1 MKSRKKPHPAG
12 KYTKRNL
19 ARDPQVMKW
28 IKRLEGDPEATVAE
42 ADEDKLAFVYSEVL
56 RRRSD
61 DFQPDLFQQK
71 MIETCPVVAAP
82 DLTSPAE
89 DLRHVFQQ
97 PEMQEFWR
105 GWTAKEKTRGRKPD
119 WAAAKAVLTTFG
131 MGGISS
137 HLDTVYNRLAQDPQI
152 KAVFADL
159 EGRPLERSP
168 SQGAPPALLHYS
180 RVCALLPRL
189 ATGDACRWK
198 AMEAN
203 IRMIKKLRILHPNAG
218 IGKRLLVDSSPIPAW
233 VRQHSAGSKDDPDYA
248 DREAK
253 LRRRTP
259 EAGFRA
265 YTYKGT
271 KQDLDPNE
279 KVAVGQKGEQSKFW
293 RGYYLQV
300 IADQATGLPLVWSLF
315 DNSIQEPYVLPT
327 LLSDLHK
334 LWPDIEAELIAGD
347 SIFCD
352 NPTSRL
358 CEVDY
363 GIAPIFRLKP
373 SEQKRTTPIPLE
385 PKSSRSG
392 TIISISYQGH
402 LVCDPHRRKL
412 PYDGYEVASREG
424 LAPGKSSD
432 EGTFRIRAR
441 CERGTQLRPRPC
453 KRPGLRMNV
462 SWQRLTRY
470 PHHGDGRPELYAMRL
485 AMLSRLNQVEG
496 IFNRLKNGLM
506 LGSGGGTRN
515 RILDRGALE
524 AAFSLGCLSMTALSL
539 AHERLARGIDVGP
552 IQTANQQSGAPAQ
565 VIQLPKRARK
575 PKAVPAPA
583 AAATAIA
590 TASAPAN
597 MPLTEKRSRKRLVP
611 RGLGDR

>member
-1 MKSRKKPHPAG
+1 MKPRQKPDPAS
-12 KYTKRNL
+12 KYTKQNL
-19 ARDPQVMKW
+19 ARDPQVKKW
-28 IKRLEGDPEATVAE
+28 IKRLEGNPEATVAE
-42 ADEDKLAFVYSEVL
+42 ADEETLAFVYAEVL

-61 DFQPDLFQQK
+61 DFEPNLFQQK
-71 MIETCPVVAAP
+71 MIETRPAVAAP

-89 DLRHVFQQ
+89 DLRHIFEQ
-97 PEMQEFWR
+97 PEMKEFWR
-105 GWTAKEKTRGRKPD
+105 EWTAREKTRGRKPD

-137 HLDTVYNRLAQDPQI
+137 HLDTVYDRLKHDPTI
-152 KAVFADL
+152 KAVFAEL

-180 RVCALLPRL
+180 RVAALLPRL
-189 ATGDACRWK
+189 AAGDACRWR

-203 IRMIKKLRILHPNAG
+203 IKMVKNLRLLHPNAG
-218 IGKRLLVDSSPIPAW
+218 IGKRLLVDSTDIPAW
-233 VRQHSAGSKDDPDYA
+233 VRQHSAGSKDDPGYA
-248 DREAK
+248 EREAK

-259 EAGFRA
+259 DAGFRA
-265 YTYKGT
+265 YTYKGS
-271 KQDLDPNE
+271 KQELQPDE
-279 KVAVGQKGEQSKFW
+279 KVAVGKKGETSKFW

-315 DNSIQEPYVLPT
+315 DNAIQEPFVLPT
-327 LLSDLHK
+327 LLSDLHR
-334 LWPDIEAELIAGD
+334 LWPDIDAELIAGD
-347 SIFCD
+347 SAFCD
-352 NPTSRL
+352 NPSSRV

-363 GIAPIFRLKP
+363 GIAPVFRLKP
-373 SEQKRTTPIPLE
+373 TEQKRTTPIPLD
-385 PKSSRSG
+385 PKASRSG

-412 PYDGYEVASREG
+412 LYDGYEVASRRG

-432 EGTFRIRAR
+432 EGAFRIRGR
-441 CERGTQLRPRPC
+441 CDRGTQLRPQPC

-470 PHHGDGRPELYAMRL
+470 PHHGNGRPELYAMRL
-485 AMLSRLNQVEG
+485 AMLARLSQVES

-506 LGSGGGTRN
+506 LGTGGGNRN

-539 AHERLARGIDVGP
+539 AQERLARGINVGP
-552 IQTANQQSGAPAQ
+552 IQTANQQSGAQAQ
-565 VIQLPKRARK
+565 VIQLPKRAPK

-583 AAATAIA
+583 AV
-590 TASAPAN
+590 ASAVAASVPAN
-597 MPLTEKRSRKRLVP
+597 MPLTDRRSRKKLMP
-611 RGLGDR
+611 PGLTRR